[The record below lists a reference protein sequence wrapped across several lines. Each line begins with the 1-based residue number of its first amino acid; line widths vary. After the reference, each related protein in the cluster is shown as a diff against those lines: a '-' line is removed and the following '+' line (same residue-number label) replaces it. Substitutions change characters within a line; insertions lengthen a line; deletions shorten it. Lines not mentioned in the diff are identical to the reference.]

1 MPKEFSVSVV
11 KTAIHKLNKE
21 ILMATSLPA
30 GFKPAF
36 TRIQQEGDFD
46 CIFACIAMLTK
57 TSIKD
62 VRQLAVEKF
71 RLPKNGPYW
80 VSETLIASLL
90 AHYRLVA
97 TVYKEY
103 DSNPLPDVA
112 ILMVDYDEETEMGR
126 HVLFHRASI
135 PDTQGGI
142 ARQEYIV
149 DPAYWIETQKQLR
162 ADWKALKPAYLI
174 GVHPMAATNP
184 KTA

>member
-1 MPKEFSVSVV
+1 
-11 KTAIHKLNKE
+11 
-21 ILMATSLPA
+21 MATSLPA

-57 TSIKD
+57 TNLKD
-62 VRQLAVEKF
+62 VRQLAVDKF
-71 RLPKNGPYW
+71 KLPKHGPYW

-90 AHYRLVA
+90 AHHRLVA

-126 HVLFHRASI
+126 HALFHRASI

-142 ARQEYIV
+142 ARQEYVV
-149 DPAYWIETQKQLR
+149 DPAYWVEPQKQLR
-162 ADWKALKPAYLI
+162 ADWKALKPAYWI
-174 GVHPMAATNP
+174 GVHPMAAAPAT
-184 KTA
+184 KAV